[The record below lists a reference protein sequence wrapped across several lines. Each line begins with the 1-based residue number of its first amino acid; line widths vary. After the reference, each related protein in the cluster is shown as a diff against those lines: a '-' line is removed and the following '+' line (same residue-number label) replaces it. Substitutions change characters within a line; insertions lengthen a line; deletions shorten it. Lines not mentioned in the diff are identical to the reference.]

1 MQRIRGL
8 APLGIVALACLPC
21 VALAAGVTGGV
32 VSGIGAALVS
42 PAVGIPLVVVGVIL
56 VAFGTVLWRR
66 RGACDLPPGGPGRTS
81 RRRAAPSS
89 PTPPLVPGPR
99 APRAAVRRVETRR

>member
-42 PAVGIPLVVVGVIL
+42 PAVGLPLVGVGVIL
-56 VAFGTVLWRR
+56 VAGAAVLWRR
-66 RGACDLPPGGPGRTS
+66 RRACDLPPAP
-81 RRRAAPSS
+81 AA
-89 PTPPLVPGPR
+89 R
-99 APRAAVRRVETRR
+99 QRVRRGVETRR